1 MLIVDK
7 STTLEIWK
15 YPSFKKYK
23 TAEAVTL
30 SLTSPHYWRKGF
42 FAKVSAY

>member
-1 MLIVDK
+1 MLIVDQ

-15 YPSFKKYK
+15 YPSSKKYK

-30 SLTSPHYWRKGF
+30 SPTSPH
-42 FAKVSAY
+42 

>member
-30 SLTSPHYWRKGF
+30 SLTSPH
-42 FAKVSAY
+42 